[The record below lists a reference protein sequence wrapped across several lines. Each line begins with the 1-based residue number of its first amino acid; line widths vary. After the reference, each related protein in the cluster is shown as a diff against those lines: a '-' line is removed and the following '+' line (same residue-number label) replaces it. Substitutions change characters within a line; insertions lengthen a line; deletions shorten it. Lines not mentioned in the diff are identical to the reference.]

1 MKRLI
6 KTDQSMP
13 WLPKPGEC
21 RLYITDELSAREQCS
36 TAFGFVFVDENILLT
51 RLRKRDWDI
60 PGGVI
65 DPGET
70 PEMAAVREVWEETS
84 AKVEVV
90 ELIGIQEIEGFGPK
104 PQGYR
109 WPYPVSVQ
117 VYYLCR
123 LIELC
128 PFEEN
133 VESIE
138 RQFFNPEEAR
148 LVPTMQN
155 HDLIYE
161 ECLRRIRSLR

>member
-1 MKRLI
+1 LKRII
-6 KTDQSMP
+6 KTDHSMP

-21 RLYITDELSAREQCS
+21 RLYITDELPAREQCS
-36 TAFGFVFVDENILLT
+36 TAFGFVFADENILLT
-51 RLRKRDWDI
+51 RLRKRNWDI

-70 PEMAAVREVWEETS
+70 PQAAAVREVWEETY
-84 AKVEVV
+84 ARVEVV

-104 PQGYR
+104 PPGYR
-109 WPYPVSVQ
+109 WPYPISVQ
-117 VYYLCR
+117 VYFLCR
-123 LIELC
+123 LVELS

-138 RQFFNPEEAR
+138 RQFFNPKEAR

-161 ECLRRIRSLR
+161 EGLRRMLALR

>member
-1 MKRLI
+1 
-6 KTDQSMP
+6 
-13 WLPKPGEC
+13 
-21 RLYITDELSAREQCS
+21 
-36 TAFGFVFVDENILLT
+36 
-51 RLRKRDWDI
+51 
-60 PGGVI
+60 
-65 DPGET
+65 
-70 PEMAAVREVWEETS
+70 MAAVREVWEETS